1 MKTKFLSISF
11 ADEKPLFMKDLQVP
25 SALKVLVLAPH
36 PDDFDAIAITMRF
49 LRDNGNEIHVAV
61 ISSSASGVE
70 DSFCLKH
77 LGKTKA
83 EIREKEQRDSCR
95 FFGLPDERLEFLRL
109 GEDKNGDPEDSLSNT
124 DIIRK
129 FVGKIR
135 PDIVFMPHYNDSN
148 QGHRRSFAMFEK
160 IAKELASPIT
170 AFLNLDP
177 KTIEMK
183 AEVFTVFD
191 TEDAAW
197 KGELLRIHASQHQRN
212 LNTRNCGFDERVLR
226 ENRKAAE
233 RFLNRADAYAEAF
246 EVVKIPSTA
255 IPQDDGL
262 IKNVRQA
269 SRL

>member
-1 MKTKFLSISF
+1 MKTKFLSINF

-36 PDDFDAIAITMRF
+36 PDDFDAIAITMRL

-77 LGKTKA
+77 PGNTKA

-160 IAKELASPIT
+160 VAKELASPIT

-191 TEDAAW
+191 AEEAAW
-197 KGELLRIHASQHQRN
+197 KGELLRMHASQHQRN
-212 LNTRNCGFDERVLR
+212 LNTRNCGFDERVLG
-226 ENRKAAE
+226 ENRKAAQ

-246 EVVKIPSTA
+246 EVMKIGSF
-255 IPQDDGL
+255 
-262 IKNVRQA
+262 
-269 SRL
+269 SF